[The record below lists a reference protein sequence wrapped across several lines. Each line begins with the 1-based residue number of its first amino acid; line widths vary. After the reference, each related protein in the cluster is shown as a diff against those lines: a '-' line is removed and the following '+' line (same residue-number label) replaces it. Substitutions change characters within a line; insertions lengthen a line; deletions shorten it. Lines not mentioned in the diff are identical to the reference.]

1 MMDRIARADAA
12 KRRLVFEAAA
22 VRLGT
27 TSAVM
32 EKDFWVCYTLE
43 HLFHRCPLLDPLTF
57 KGGTS
62 PSKAFHLIQR
72 FSDDVN
78 LILDWRISRYGLDE
92 PWGARNN
99 SAQECFK
106 VDDARRTAEYLRGEF
121 APMLEDSL
129 GESLGSEVR
138 CMRAMSRR
146 QSGSTILGHTNL
158 RQRSTQLSSRLVPWL
173 PGLPPRRRRLC
184 PIQGV

>member
-57 KGGTS
+57 KGATS

-78 LILDWRISRYGLDE
+78 LILDWRITGYGLDE
-92 PWGARNN
+92 PWGGKE
-99 SAQECFK
+99 Q
-106 VDDARRTAEYLRGEF
+106 
-121 APMLEDSL
+121 
-129 GESLGSEVR
+129 LGSG
-138 CMRAMSRR
+138 MF
-146 QSGSTILGHTNL
+146 
-158 RQRSTQLSSRLVPWL
+158 
-173 PGLPPRRRRLC
+173 
-184 PIQGV
+184 QGR